1 MMDLWLMVVLMIV
14 ECCVV
19 VVLVVWALKD
29 IGCIVIAA
37 TAENDIIA
45 ANIYAI
51 SVLFI

>member
-1 MMDLWLMVVLMIV
+1 MANGCVDG
-14 ECCVV
+14 CGVV
-19 VVLVVWALKD
+19 VCCCCTVWALKD

>member
-1 MMDLWLMVVLMIV
+1 MMDLWLMVVLMVV
-14 ECCVV
+14 ELLSVV
-19 VVLVVWALKD
+19 VVAVWALKD

>member
-1 MMDLWLMVVLMIV
+1 MANGCDDDSGVAVG
-14 ECCVV
+14 CCCGGW
-19 VVLVVWALKD
+19 VWALKD